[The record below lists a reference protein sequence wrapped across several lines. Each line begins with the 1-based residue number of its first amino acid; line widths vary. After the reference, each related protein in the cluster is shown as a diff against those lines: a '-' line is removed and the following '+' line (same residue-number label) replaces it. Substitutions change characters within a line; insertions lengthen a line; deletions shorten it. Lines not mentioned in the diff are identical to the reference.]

1 MKIRQLKLLITWW
14 HTISF
19 KAALGAKYPC
29 KSLTLTHC
37 ALRELS
43 TRGQPP
49 QRDRQSDEMIM
60 EWRKCVFLLVERESR
75 SFCVG
80 GLDAM
85 VSRML
90 NVKDEYRR

>member
-1 MKIRQLKLLITWW
+1 
-14 HTISF
+14 
-19 KAALGAKYPC
+19 
-29 KSLTLTHC
+29 
-37 ALRELS
+37 
-43 TRGQPP
+43 
-49 QRDRQSDEMIM
+49 MIM
-60 EWRKCVFLLVERESR
+60 EWRKCVFLLEERESR